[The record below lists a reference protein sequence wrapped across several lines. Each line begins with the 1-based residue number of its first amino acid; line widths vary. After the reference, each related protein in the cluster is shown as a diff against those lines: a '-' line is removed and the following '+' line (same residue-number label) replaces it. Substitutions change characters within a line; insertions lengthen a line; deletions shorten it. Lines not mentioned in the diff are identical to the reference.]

1 MKNYIL
7 NELACIRATEPIGS
21 DRYNELSKAIRWMY
35 EQTPQSKEKEKEQ
48 ESESQVS
55 KYAHTKIKWNEDGR
69 EEDAIIA
76 INCLYNEKYDD
87 EIVFYCEDEEDF
99 ERLKEYNNGEDF
111 VVVGCTLFTED
122 IY

>member
-21 DRYNELSKAIRWMY
+21 DRYNELSKAIRWIY
-35 EQTPQSKEKEKEQ
+35 EQTPQSKEK

-55 KYAHTKIKWNEDGR
+55 KYAHTKIRWNDDGS

-76 INCLYNEKYDD
+76 INCLYDEKHDE
-87 EIVFYCEDEEDF
+87 EIVFYCENEEDF

-111 VVVGCTLFTED
+111 VVVGCTLFTENLC
-122 IY
+122 